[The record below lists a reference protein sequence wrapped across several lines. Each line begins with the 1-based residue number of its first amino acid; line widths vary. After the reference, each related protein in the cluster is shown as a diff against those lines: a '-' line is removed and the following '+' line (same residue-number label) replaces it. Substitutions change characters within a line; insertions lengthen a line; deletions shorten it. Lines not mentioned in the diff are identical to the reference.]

1 MSISYRHDEF
11 EKLRS
16 DVNVL
21 YARSEGM
28 WTGLVHMWI
37 TIIKIACPGN
47 GLGGQSWYEY
57 VVRGSSHEI
66 DFGDVRMIE
75 FRRWDGT
82 TFTVNPE
89 YIITSEDYTLVI
101 ASYMCKEREY
111 SIRVIVEKG
120 KEIELSEYEA
130 PSDMCDYNLHVHIG
144 GYDI

>member
-16 DVNVL
+16 DVNIL
-21 YARSEGM
+21 
-28 WTGLVHMWI
+28 
-37 TIIKIACPGN
+37 KIACPGN

-57 VVRGSSHEI
+57 VIRGSLHEV
-66 DFGDVRMIE
+66 DVCGVRMIE
-75 FRRWDGT
+75 YRRWDGT

-89 YIITSEDYTLVI
+89 YIVTSEDYTLVI

-111 SIRVIVEKG
+111 SIRVIVEKD
-120 KEIELSEYEA
+120 KEIELSEYE
-130 PSDMCDYNLHVHIG
+130 PPFDMRDYNLHIHNG